1 MLRKL
6 SISDFEDSKFGSNSE
21 VLFTFAEDNI
31 AYMYF
36 GNTPV
41 QVDYNTALYI
51 LHQKDSMP
59 QGNSWPEDFPA
70 IINTTST
77 TAARKH
83 PAFEAAKKGDF
94 EAALRLVN
102 DMVKDEKV
110 YHIVQTYPNAHIIYN
125 HRMKG
130 DGINMIPAAYAAM
143 FEAAG
148 MQVEHNVVGI
158 TNVSHTGASDISR
171 ICKRMRYEG
180 NINQGTDY
188 ILLDDFITSGAELRD
203 LRDYVESKGGHVVLI
218 STLGHG
224 SYSKL
229 SDIRIDIKY
238 KEKLLNLGITDK
250 ELQKY
255 GIASK
260 VDCLTLGEA
269 AKLSRVVECQT
280 KKQFTSNRSGVQHL
294 DQRKRDSQT
303 MGREIPESG
312 TVCKSESSSKVHE
325 EQSVTVMSRQT
336 NHHKIRR

>member
-1 MLRKL
+1 
-6 SISDFEDSKFGSNSE
+6 
-21 VLFTFAEDNI
+21 
-31 AYMYF
+31 MYF

-70 IINTTST
+70 IINHTST

-94 EAALRLVN
+94 EAALSLVN

-158 TNVSHTGASDISR
+158 TNVSLPIVCESR
-171 ICKRMRYEG
+171 F
-180 NINQGTDY
+180 
-188 ILLDDFITSGAELRD
+188 LW
-203 LRDYVESKGGHVVLI
+203 
-218 STLGHG
+218 
-224 SYSKL
+224 
-229 SDIRIDIKY
+229 
-238 KEKLLNLGITDK
+238 
-250 ELQKY
+250 
-255 GIASK
+255 
-260 VDCLTLGEA
+260 
-269 AKLSRVVECQT
+269 SRC
-280 KKQFTSNRSGVQHL
+280 
-294 DQRKRDSQT
+294 
-303 MGREIPESG
+303 
-312 TVCKSESSSKVHE
+312 
-325 EQSVTVMSRQT
+325 
-336 NHHKIRR
+336 

>member
-1 MLRKL
+1 
-6 SISDFEDSKFGSNSE
+6 
-21 VLFTFAEDNI
+21 
-31 AYMYF
+31 MYF

-70 IINTTST
+70 IINHTST

-94 EAALRLVN
+94 EAALSLVN

-280 KKQFTSNRSGVQHL
+280 KKTIYVKPQRSSTS
-294 DQRKRDSQT
+294 
-303 MGREIPESG
+303 
-312 TVCKSESSSKVHE
+312 
-325 EQSVTVMSRQT
+325 
-336 NHHKIRR
+336 